1 MIQRRCSAQTIW
13 RLAVGLLVAFG
24 LAAGVHSFAQS
35 GRGTL
40 TGSVKD
46 TNGAVLQGATLTLT
60 GTNTGSRYEAKCQ
73 RGGTIHLPRASPGN
87 LYPRSDFAWI

>member
-1 MIQRRCSAQTIW
+1 MIQPRSAARRIW

-24 LAAGVHSFAQS
+24 LAAGIPSLAQS

-46 TNGAVLQGATLTLT
+46 TNGAVLQGYA
-60 GTNTGSRYEAKCQ
+60 
-73 RGGTIHLPRASPGN
+73 H
-87 LYPRSDFAWI
+87 SDGDEYRQPL